1 MIAALLAV
9 GVVGCAVGP
18 DYVAPQIS
26 APEAWHA
33 ELRGGATAQA
43 ADPQALARWWTTLDD
58 PMLTSLIER
67 AVQGNLDVKKAK
79 ARVREARARRGINQ
93 ADLFPTLSAT
103 GPGTYGRGSAN
114 VSTDRGSVEIS
125 ARESYSVGL
134 NASWEVD
141 VFGGVRR
148 SVEVATADLQAS
160 GEDLRNVLVSLL
172 GEVALNYIEVRTF
185 QNRLAVA
192 EANLAAQTETHELTA
207 IRVAAGLT
215 TVLDLEQAKY
225 NLESTRS
232 QIPTLHSGLEEA
244 KNRLAILLGER
255 PGAVHV
261 ELAARHPIPVPPLE
275 VAIGVPA
282 DLLRR
287 RPDIRQAE
295 RKLAS
300 QTAQIGVATAELYP
314 KFSLVGSIGFSAL
327 DLTNL
332 LSATSRAYSIG
343 PSVSWRLFD
352 AGAVRKNIEVQSAL
366 QEQALIQYEATVLT
380 ALEEVENALVAF
392 AEEQRRREALRNAA
406 QAAERA
412 VALAQSQYDAGM
424 VDFRSVLDAQRS
436 LLSLQDQLAQSEGS
450 ITSNVVRLYK
460 ALGGGWTSLPA
471 EDASGRSRDSG
482 TAISQLESIGL
493 KAGRRPREGATPEST
508 GPDASGGAPGAARS

>member
-1 MIAALLAV
+1 MRTHRTERETRIAASWSGRRGRRWGRMAAALLALV
-9 GVVGCAVGP
+9 CTGCAVGP

-26 APEAWHA
+26 APQAWNA
-33 ELRGGATAQA
+33 ELRSGATAQP
-43 ADPQALARWWTTLDD
+43 ADPQVLASWWTTLND
-58 PMLTSLIER
+58 PILTDLIRR
-67 AVQGNLDVKKAK
+67 AFQGNLDLKKAK

-93 ADLFPTLSAT
+93 ADLLPTLNAT
-103 GPGTYGRGSAN
+103 ASGTYSRGSAN
-114 VSTDRGSVEIS
+114 VSTDRGSVEVS
-125 ARESYSVGL
+125 ARESYSVGFD
-134 NASWEVD
+134 AGWEVD

-148 SVEVATADLQAS
+148 SVEAATAELQAS

-185 QNRLAVA
+185 QVRLAVA
-192 EANLAAQTETHELTA
+192 EANLAAQSETYELTA
-207 IRVAAGLT
+207 IRVQAGLT
-215 TVLDLEQAKY
+215 TALDLEQAKY

-232 QIPTLHSGLEEA
+232 QIPTLQSGLEEA
-244 KNRLAILLGER
+244 KNRLAILLGEH
-255 PGAVHV
+255 PGAVHA
-261 ELAARHPIPVPPLE
+261 ELSARQPIPLPPLE
-275 VAIGVPA
+275 VAVGIPA

-287 RPDIRQAE
+287 RPDVRQAE
-295 RKLAS
+295 RKLAA

-314 KFSLVGSIGFSAL
+314 KFSLVGSIGLSAL

-366 QEQALIQYEATVLT
+366 QEEALIQYEAAVLA

-392 AEEQRRREALRNAA
+392 VEEQRRRESLRNAT

-412 VALAQSQYDAGM
+412 VALAQAQYGAGM
-424 VDFRSVLDAQRS
+424 VDFRSVLDTQRS
-436 LLSLQDQLAQSEGS
+436 LLSLQDQLAQSEGT

-460 ALGGGWTSLPA
+460 ALGGGWTSLA
-471 EDASGRSRDSG
+471 AGEASGR
-482 TAISQLESIGL
+482 
-493 KAGRRPREGATPEST
+493 AGD
-508 GPDASGGAPGAARS
+508 PDPAM

>member
-1 MIAALLAV
+1 MSRPIRIQQADRENRAEASRSGQRGPLWRRMAAALLAL
-9 GVVGCAVGP
+9 GFAGCAVGP

-26 APEAWHA
+26 APQAWHA
-33 ELRGGATAQA
+33 ELQGSATAQP
-43 ADPQALARWWTTLDD
+43 ADPQVLASWWTTLND
-58 PMLTSLIER
+58 PILTSLIDR
-67 AVQGNLDVKKAK
+67 AVQGNLDLKKAQ
-79 ARVREARARRGINQ
+79 ARVREARARRGKSQ
-93 ADLFPTLSAT
+93 ADLFPTLNAT
-103 GPGTYGRGSAN
+103 GSGTSSRGSAN
-114 VSTDRGSVEIS
+114 ITTDRGSVEIS

-134 NASWEVD
+134 DASWEVD

-148 SVEVATADLQAS
+148 SVEAATADLQAS

-185 QNRLAVA
+185 QVRLAVA
-192 EANLAAQTETHELTA
+192 EANLAAQTETYELTA
-207 IRVAAGLT
+207 IRVQAGLT
-215 TVLDLEQAKY
+215 TALDLEQAKY

-232 QIPTLHSGLEEA
+232 QTPTLQSGLEEA
-244 KNRLAILLGER
+244 KNRLAILLGEH
-255 PGAVHV
+255 PGAVHA
-261 ELAARHPIPVPPLE
+261 ELAARQPIPVPPLE

-380 ALEEVENALVAF
+380 ALEEVEKALVAF
-392 AEEQRRREALRNAA
+392 VEEQRRREALREAS
-406 QAAERA
+406 QAAARA
-412 VALAQSQYDAGM
+412 VALAQAQYGAGM

-436 LLSLQDQLAQSEGS
+436 LLSLQDQLVQSEGT
-450 ITSNVVRLYK
+450 IAANVVRLYK
-460 ALGGGWTSLPA
+460 ALGGGWTSLAA
-471 EDASGRSRDSG
+471 EN
-482 TAISQLESIGL
+482 TAG
-493 KAGRRPREGATPEST
+493 
-508 GPDASGGAPGAARS
+508 

>member
-1 MIAALLAV
+1 MSKAIHIQRTDREARIAASWSGHRGRRWGRMAAAFLAL
-9 GVVGCAVGP
+9 GFAGCAVGP
-18 DYVAPQIS
+18 DYVAPQIL
-26 APEAWHA
+26 APQAWHG
-33 ELRGGATAQA
+33 EVRGGATAQPT
-43 ADPQALARWWTTLDD
+43 DPQVLASWWTTLKD
-58 PMLTSLIER
+58 PILTRLIDR
-67 AVQGNLDVKKAK
+67 AVQGNLDLKKAQ

-93 ADLFPTLSAT
+93 ADLFPTLNAT
-103 GPGTYGRGSAN
+103 GSGTYGRGSAN

-134 NASWEVD
+134 DASWELD

-148 SVEVATADLQAS
+148 SVEAATADLQAS

-192 EANLAAQTETHELTA
+192 EANLAAQAETHELTA

-261 ELAARHPIPVPPLE
+261 ELAACQPIPVPPLE

-352 AGAVRKNIEVQSAL
+352 AGAVRKTIEVQSAL

-392 AEEQRRREALRNAA
+392 VEEQRRREALREASR
-406 QAAERA
+406 AAERA
-412 VALAQSQYDAGM
+412 VALAQAQYGAGL

-436 LLSLQDQLAQSEGS
+436 LLSLQDQLAQSEGTV
-450 ITSNVVRLYK
+450 TSNVVRLYK
-460 ALGGGWTSLPA
+460 ALGGGWMSLAA
-471 EDASGRSRDSG
+471 E
-482 TAISQLESIGL
+482 E
-493 KAGRRPREGATPEST
+493 AG
-508 GPDASGGAPGAARS
+508 

>member
-1 MIAALLAV
+1 MSRAMRTHRTERETRIAASWSGRRGRRGGRMAAALLALV
-9 GVVGCAVGP
+9 CTGCAVGP

-26 APEAWHA
+26 APQAWNA
-33 ELRGGATAQA
+33 ELRSGATAQP
-43 ADPQALARWWTTLDD
+43 ADPQVLASWWTTLND
-58 PMLTSLIER
+58 PILTDLIRR
-67 AVQGNLDVKKAK
+67 AFQGNLDLKKSK

-93 ADLFPTLSAT
+93 ADLLPTLNAT
-103 GPGTYGRGSAN
+103 ASGTYSRGSAN
-114 VSTDRGSVEIS
+114 VSTDRGSVEVS

-134 NASWEVD
+134 DAGWEVD

-148 SVEVATADLQAS
+148 SVEAATAELQAS

-172 GEVALNYIEVRTF
+172 GEVALNYIEMRTF
-185 QNRLAVA
+185 QVRLAVA
-192 EANLAAQTETHELTA
+192 EANLAAQSETYELTA
-207 IRVAAGLT
+207 IRVQAGLT
-215 TVLDLEQAKY
+215 TALDLEQAKY

-232 QIPTLHSGLEEA
+232 QIPTLQSGLEEA
-244 KNRLAILLGER
+244 KNRLAILLGED
-255 PGAVHV
+255 PGAVHA
-261 ELAARHPIPVPPLE
+261 ELSARQTIPVPPLE
-275 VAIGVPA
+275 VAVGVPA

-287 RPDIRQAE
+287 RPDVRQAE
-295 RKLAS
+295 RKLAA

-314 KFSLVGSIGFSAL
+314 KFSLVGSIGLSAL

-366 QEQALIQYEATVLT
+366 QEQALIQYEAAVLT

-392 AEEQRRREALRNAA
+392 VAGQRRRESLRNAT

-412 VALAQSQYDAGM
+412 VALAQAQYGAGM
-424 VDFRSVLDAQRS
+424 VDFLRVLDAQRS
-436 LLSLQDQLAQSEGS
+436 LLSLQDQLAQSEGT

-460 ALGGGWTSLPA
+460 ALGGGWTALA
-471 EDASGRSRDSG
+471 
-482 TAISQLESIGL
+482 
-493 KAGRRPREGATPEST
+493 AGE
-508 GPDASGGAPGAARS
+508 AAG